1 MERSSEKGF
10 TLIEILVV
18 GIIISILAAVAI
30 PRMGFQFSTNKLRSS
45 TSAVTSSFYLARM
58 KAVNDGEDYGVKFY
72 ENGEID
78 IVRDPYGTHQIL
90 APTNRIE
97 DTISF
102 VDISFNEWLAVFNS
116 FGQLDKNC
124 LPSGQMMGYVYLADD
139 KGDTTQVEVTM
150 ITGRIKETNL

>member
-18 GIIISILAAVAI
+18 GIILSILVAVTI
-30 PRMGFQFSTNKLRSS
+30 PRMGFQFSANRLRSS

-78 IVRDPYGTHQIL
+78 IVRDPYGSNEIL

-97 DTISF
+97 NTITF
-102 VDISFNEWLAVFNS
+102 ADITFNEWLAVFTP

-124 LPSGQMMGYVYLADD
+124 LPSGQLTGYVYLADD

-150 ITGRIKETNL
+150 VTGRIKETNL